1 MSRSK
6 AERINV
12 KMGFPQFGGKEN
24 KKNVARGQQGREK
37 GVYWSK
43 AQSILLWF
51 ARAGFLSYISFFF
64 RLIGL

>member
-37 GVYWSK
+37 GVYWCK
-43 AQSILLWF
+43 AKVYSCSSR
-51 ARAGFLSYISFFF
+51 ARGS
-64 RLIGL
+64 